1 MLSQNTVVKILG
13 ASFTKVSAA
22 SLTKTPSKV
31 LSTEEQ
37 SSAKEHNVAVEDSNN
52 ATSTIE
58 PISEPG
64 DGSETTVKFADE
76 RVLDK
81 PSSSTHVSENDEA
94 CFIQLQ
100 ELSSSLTGVP
110 VEDMHGDS
118 LLENIGLDSL
128 MTVEV
133 LGRTR
138 KDFQKS
144 RSR

>member
-1 MLSQNTVVKILG
+1 M
-13 ASFTKVSAA
+13 
-22 SLTKTPSKV
+22 

-81 PSSSTHVSENDEA
+81 TSSSTDVSENDKA
-94 CFIQLQ
+94 CFMQLQ
-100 ELSSSLTGVP
+100 ELLSSLTGVP

-118 LLENIGLDSL
+118 LLEDIGLDSL

-133 LGRTR
+133 LGELERLFFPKRT
-138 KDFQKS
+138 
-144 RSR
+144 